1 MGSYVNQ
8 PAADSP
14 NESGG
19 VPRNRLVIASGLRLS
34 ESRSA
39 INTIQAQDGERTD
52 ADRTE
57 ITRLAKA
64 IGDDEIEYRGALA
77 AEGDTERETREAAQR
92 AGVDPET
99 RERLELRS
107 RVSLGAY
114 LAAALSGRLPGG
126 AEAEF
131 SAAFNAPAGHA
142 PFDLWEAD
150 RPQTAHGA
158 ALEMRAAT
166 PAPTTGTGVTVA
178 PVQPFVF
185 SPSIAPRL
193 GIEMPSVGSGGYSE
207 MTITTALPAHPRAKG
222 ADAADT
228 AGALTPITANP
239 RRVSAR
245 MTVAVEDVAQ
255 ICGSTWQKHAPAT

>member
-1 MGSYVNQ
+1 
-8 PAADSP
+8 
-14 NESGG
+14 
-19 VPRNRLVIASGLRLS
+19 
-34 ESRSA
+34 
-39 INTIQAQDGERTD
+39 
-52 ADRTE
+52 
-57 ITRLAKA
+57 
-64 IGDDEIEYRGALA
+64 
-77 AEGDTERETREAAQR
+77 
-92 AGVDPET
+92 
-99 RERLELRS
+99 
-107 RVSLGAY
+107 
-114 LAAALSGRLPGG
+114 
-126 AEAEF
+126 
-131 SAAFNAPAGHA
+131 
-142 PFDLWEAD
+142 
-150 RPQTAHGA
+150 
-158 ALEMRAAT
+158 MRAAT